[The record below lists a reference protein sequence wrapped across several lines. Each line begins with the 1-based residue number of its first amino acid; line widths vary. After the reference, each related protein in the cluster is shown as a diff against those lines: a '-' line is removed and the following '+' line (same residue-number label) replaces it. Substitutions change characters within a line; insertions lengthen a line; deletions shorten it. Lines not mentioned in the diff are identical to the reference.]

1 LFPVLELIM
10 IAAANASAAQ
20 PAGERAGRSLPEGP
34 GLAAKYPGDAGLADD
49 AAVVFAE
56 NFEQDSLQAVQKRWE
71 SVSAAERMELT
82 DDTPAASAGKRSL
95 RMTHVGGGGEGGHLY
110 RRLLPGYDQLY
121 VRFYVKFDPEC
132 APVHHFFHVG
142 GYHPPTPYPQGG
154 AGQRPRGDERF
165 TVGIEPHGSAWVWD
179 YYAYWM
185 RMRGSPPRG
194 QTWGNSFVRDPEH
207 KVARD
212 EWICMETMIKLNDP
226 DESNGELALW
236 IDGRRVSHLGPGFPR
251 GKWVYDKFL
260 PGEGGDGV
268 RWNDQRRGPEYT
280 TVPAGGEPFEG
291 FRWRSDER
299 LKINFLWVL
308 FYMTRVPEGHVS
320 RVSFDDIVV
329 ATEYI
334 GPLAAAEQ
342 AEREEPERGESKGDN
357 AAAAETGNSA
367 VDEAGREERAGRGT
381 AVEQPAVAE
390 PAGKTL
396 PTCRTLRQ

>member
-1 LFPVLELIM
+1 MKALCRRSVVA
-10 IAAANASAAQ
+10 IAVIVSGASLHAADADPSA
-20 PAGERAGRSLPEGP
+20 RALPEGP
-34 GLAAKYPGDAGLADD
+34 GLAAKYPGDRGIAGD

-56 NFEQDSLQAVQKRWE
+56 NFEQDSLEAVHEGWE
-71 SVSAAERMELT
+71 SVGLAEQMQLT
-82 DDTPAASAGKRSL
+82 GDTPAGSAGHRSL
-95 RMTHVGGGGEGGHLY
+95 QMSHVGGGGESGYLY

-121 VRFYVKFDPEC
+121 IRFYVKFDPEC

-165 TVGIEPHGSAWVWD
+165 TVGIEPHGDAWVWD

-194 QTWGNSFVRDPEH
+194 QTWGNSFIRDPQH
-207 KVARD
+207 KVARG

-226 DESNGELALW
+226 DKSNGELALW
-236 IDGRRVSHLGPGFPR
+236 IGGRRVSHLGPGFPS

-268 RWNDQRRGPEYT
+268 RWNDQRRGPEYF

-308 FYMTRVPEGHVS
+308 FYMTRAPEGHVS

-334 GPLAAAEQ
+334 GPLARGE
-342 AEREEPERGESKGDN
+342 ERGGEGAEDGE
-357 AAAAETGNSA
+357 AAAE
-367 VDEAGREERAGRGT
+367 EADHRGRETVARGAGD
-381 AVEQPAVAE
+381 
-390 PAGKTL
+390 
-396 PTCRTLRQ
+396 